1 MCNHLVALYQT
12 AHYSQLNIPAAP
24 PVHSCT
30 DTEQRWHEPRTLGVK
45 PGPVDGIEFHKP
57 TNSCDDG
64 IRSSLY
70 KALNGY
76 MPDMDLLRVSETYSN
91 FSPFTAPL
99 VTTMEMSAA
108 DAPSP
113 LILPL
118 DGNRLQSSQCAY
130 VLSHQEQFHV
140 KALETTYEM
149 SHKVE
154 VATREQS
161 SSPEW
166 HQLRKMRITSS
177 RFREVC
183 HARGETSA
191 DRLAERMFKG
201 SGVQTVEMKRGLAME
216 PVAVQEYCTLKN
228 VNFFPCGFVV
238 HPDGPWLG
246 SSPDGI
252 IFDPSVRPHFVLLE
266 VKCPNVPSYVDCPYL
281 KIQNGELKLKR
292 CHAYYWQVQGQ
303 ILLTGCS
310 WCDFVICAQED
321 ILVERIY
328 KDLQVSKTIR
338 EKVDHFYFYHYLQK
352 CLLHLNES
360 PAWVP
365 S

>member
-1 MCNHLVALYQT
+1 MFC
-12 AHYSQLNIPAAP
+12 
-24 PVHSCT
+24 
-30 DTEQRWHEPRTLGVK
+30 
-45 PGPVDGIEFHKP
+45 
-57 TNSCDDG
+57 
-64 IRSSLY
+64 RSSLL

-76 MPDMDLLRVSETYSN
+76 MPDMDLLHVSETYDN
-91 FSPFTAPL
+91 FSPLTATL
-99 VTTMEMSAA
+99 VTTMEMSADVPLVESAFGPVQAGSVLSYQLPQPKTCEIVMIA

-113 LILPL
+113 PKLPL
-118 DGNRLQSSQCAY
+118 DGYRLLSSQCAY
-130 VLSHQEQFHV
+130 VLSHQEQFHL

-177 RFREVC
+177 RFRKVC
-183 HARGETSA
+183 HVRGETSA
-191 DRLAERMFKG
+191 DHLAERMFKG
-201 SGVQTVEMKRGLAME
+201 SGMQTMEMKRGLAME
-216 PVAVQEYCTLKN
+216 PTLKN

-238 HPDGPWLG
+238 HPDALWLG

-252 IFDPSVRPHFVLLE
+252 IFDPSVRPHFGLLE

-292 CHAYYWQVQGQ
+292 SHAYYWQVQGQ
-303 ILLTGCS
+303 FLLTGCS

-321 ILVERIY
+321 VLVERIS

-338 EKVDHFYFYHYLQK
+338 EKVDHFYFYHYMQK
-352 CLLHLNES
+352 YLS
-360 PAWVP
+360 RT
-365 S
+365 

>member
-1 MCNHLVALYQT
+1 MFC
-12 AHYSQLNIPAAP
+12 S
-24 PVHSCT
+24 
-30 DTEQRWHEPRTLGVK
+30 G
-45 PGPVDGIEFHKP
+45 
-57 TNSCDDG
+57 
-64 IRSSLY
+64 SLY

-76 MPDMDLLRVSETYSN
+76 MPDMDLLRVSETYAN
-91 FSPFTAPL
+91 FSLLTSPL
-99 VTTMEMSAA
+99 VTTMEMSADVPLVESAFGPVQAGSVLSYQLPQPKTREIVKIA
-108 DAPSP
+108 DVTYPP
-113 LILPL
+113 ILLL
-118 DGNRLQSSQCAY
+118 DGYRLQASQCAY
-130 VLSHQEQFHV
+130 VLSHQAQFQV

-149 SHKVE
+149 SHKVK

-183 HARGETSA
+183 HVRGETSA
-191 DRLAERMFKG
+191 DHLAEQMFKG
-201 SGVQTVEMKRGLAME
+201 SGMQTMEM
-216 PVAVQEYCTLKN
+216 
-228 VNFFPCGFVV
+228 
-238 HPDGPWLG
+238 
-246 SSPDGI
+246 
-252 IFDPSVRPHFVLLE
+252 
-266 VKCPNVPSYVDCPYL
+266 

-292 CHAYYWQVQGQ
+292 SHAYYWQVQGQ

-321 ILVERIY
+321 VLVERIY

-352 CLLHLNES
+352 CLSHLNGS

-365 S
+365 NLVVL